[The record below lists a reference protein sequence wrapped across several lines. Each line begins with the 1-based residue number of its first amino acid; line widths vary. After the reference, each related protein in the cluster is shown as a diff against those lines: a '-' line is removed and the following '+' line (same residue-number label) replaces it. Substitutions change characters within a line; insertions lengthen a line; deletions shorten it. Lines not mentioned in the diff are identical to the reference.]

1 MADKKNFTKPINDLV
16 EIVKQSLDTLSNA
29 NQIVYGGVQKLADAE
44 LKALNDY
51 YKAAI
56 ASLKK
61 AQGDKNIK
69 SAAQKQANLLQ
80 EAVSRLIEN
89 ARVSLG
95 IVAEAR
101 AELAKL
107 VKGGKGG
114 APLSIARLEKAI
126 KPAQKALAQIKTEAQ
141 KAGKAASNTVK
152 SAKKD
157 IKSEVAKVEK
167 SLKADAKAVKKNVKA
182 GSSKLE
188 KTVKADVKA
197 VKKVV
202 GSVQKKVVK
211 AAKSV
216 EKTVETAAKAGAAEA
231 KKAIGRSVPTP
242 SPNSRASRATSAA
255 KKVVTKATTA
265 VANQAEKVVDA
276 AKAGAQSASAAVN
289 SAVSTAVDA
298 VKSQG

>member
-1 MADKKNFTKPINDLV
+1 MADKKTFTKPINDLL
-16 EIVKQSLDTLSNA
+16 EIVRQSLDTLGNA

-51 YKAAI
+51 YKAAV

-61 AQGDKNIK
+61 AQGDKNLK
-69 SAAQKQANLLQ
+69 SAAQKQADLLQ

-89 ARVSLG
+89 ARASLAV
-95 IVAEAR
+95 VAEAR

-126 KPAQKALAQIKTEAQ
+126 APAQKALAKIKADAQ
-141 KAGKAASNTVK
+141 KAGKKAGATIK
-152 SAKKD
+152 DAKKD
-157 IKSEVAKVEK
+157 IKAQVTKAEK
-167 SLKADAKAVKKNVKA
+167 SLKADAKTIKKEVKA
-182 GSSKLE
+182 EAGKIG
-188 KTVKADVKA
+188 KVIKAETKA
-197 VKKVV
+197 VKKVAKV
-202 GSVQKKVVK
+202 VEKEVVK

-216 EKTVETAAKAGAAEA
+216 EKTVENAAKAGVAEA
-231 KKAIGRSVPTP
+231 KKIVSRPVPTP

-255 KKVVTKATTA
+255 KKVVTKAATT
-265 VANQAEKVVDA
+265 VTTGAEKAVDA
-276 AKAGAQSASAAVN
+276 AKAGVESASTAIGAAVD
-289 SAVSTAVDA
+289 S

>member
-1 MADKKNFTKPINDLV
+1 MADKKTFTKPINDLL
-16 EIVKQSLDTLSNA
+16 EIVRQSLDTLSNA

-69 SAAQKQANLLQ
+69 SAAQKQATLLQ
-80 EAVSRLIEN
+80 DAVTKLIDN
-89 ARVSLG
+89 ARASLVVVSD
-95 IVAEAR
+95 AR

-107 VKGGKGG
+107 VKGGKSG

-126 KPAQKALAQIKTEAQ
+126 KPAQKALAKIKADAQ
-141 KAGKAASNTVK
+141 KAGKTASATVK

-157 IKSEVAKVEK
+157 IKTEVTKVEK
-167 SLKADAKAVKKNVKA
+167 SLKADVKA
-182 GSSKLE
+182 AKKTVKAEAGKIE

-202 GSVQKKVVK
+202 KAVEKKVVQT
-211 AAKSV
+211 AKSV
-216 EKTVETAAKAGAAEA
+216 EKTVEDAAKAGVAEA
-231 KKAIGRSVPTP
+231 KKIVSRTVPTP

-255 KKVVTKATTA
+255 KKVVTK
-265 VANQAEKVVDA
+265 VAASAEKAVDA
-276 AKAGAQSASAAVN
+276 AKAGAESASAKVGAAVN
-289 SAVSTAVDA
+289 SAVDA

>member
-1 MADKKNFTKPINDLV
+1 MADKKTFTKPINDLL
-16 EIVKQSLDTLSNA
+16 EIVRQSLDTLSNA

-69 SAAQKQANLLQ
+69 SAAQKQATLLQ
-80 EAVSRLIEN
+80 DAVTKLIDN
-89 ARVSLG
+89 ARASLVVVSD
-95 IVAEAR
+95 AR

-126 KPAQKALAQIKTEAQ
+126 KPAQKALAKIKADAQ
-141 KAGKAASNTVK
+141 KAGKSASATVK

-157 IKSEVAKVEK
+157 IKTEVGKVEK
-167 SLKADAKAVKKNVKA
+167 SLKADVKA
-182 GSSKLE
+182 AKKTVKAEASKIE

-202 GSVQKKVVK
+202 KAVEDKVVK
-211 AAKSV
+211 TAKSV
-216 EKTVETAAKAGAAEA
+216 EKTVEDAAKAGVAEA
-231 KKAIGRSVPTP
+231 KKIVSRAVPTP

-255 KKVVTKATTA
+255 KKVVTK
-265 VANQAEKVVDA
+265 VAASAEKAVDA
-276 AKAGAQSASAAVN
+276 AKAGAESASAKVGAAVN
-289 SAVSTAVDA
+289 SAVDA